1 MNADLGDL
9 FDWVAT
15 KVTNVRATSKKA
27 YADLKDE
34 GTLAE
39 QEYKIIK
46 AMKHGWNYSLQEIS
60 TLTGIQINAV
70 SGRVNGLKK
79 RGWLVECE
87 KRPCSI
93 TGRKIQPVMM
103 P

>member
-15 KVTNVRATSKKA
+15 KVTNVRATSKEA
-27 YADLKDE
+27 YAYLKDD
-34 GTLAE
+34 GTLSE

-46 AMKHGWNYSLQEIS
+46 SMKNGWNYSLQEIS
-60 TLTGIQINAV
+60 KITDIQINAV

-79 RGWLVECE
+79 RGWLIECE
-87 KRPCSI
+87 KRPC
-93 TGRKIQPVMM
+93 
-103 P
+103 